1 MVERTHADDFI
12 IHKSTFIV
20 KNERKLD
27 DVYKREKKVS
37 VIGISILAQLV
48 YSSFYRLSAK
58 ALMVRLVLAFIAKMD
73 REELSRQSLGQRS
86 RTGTVSSQRSKSFRL
101 S

>member
-1 MVERTHADDFI
+1 MVERDHSNDFI

-37 VIGISILAQLV
+37 VKGM
-48 YSSFYRLSAK
+48 SF
-58 ALMVRLVLAFIAKMD
+58 
-73 REELSRQSLGQRS
+73 
-86 RTGTVSSQRSKSFRL
+86 
-101 S
+101 

>member
-1 MVERTHADDFI
+1 MVERNHADDFI

-37 VIGISILAQLV
+37 VKGISFRH
-48 YSSFYRLSAK
+48 SSFILRFTDA
-58 ALMVRLVLAFIAKMD
+58 
-73 REELSRQSLGQRS
+73 RQRHLW
-86 RTGTVSSQRSKSFRL
+86 
-101 S
+101 